1 VTLKIVKHN
10 VREKMQY
17 FTKGIQEETA
27 GEGEGKE
34 KKKKK
39 KKEQGP

>member
-1 VTLKIVKHN
+1 
-10 VREKMQY
+10 MQY

-27 GEGEGKE
+27 GDGEGKE

>member
-1 VTLKIVKHN
+1 
-10 VREKMQY
+10 MQY

>member
-1 VTLKIVKHN
+1 MTLKIVKHN
-10 VREKMQY
+10 VREKTQY

>member
-1 VTLKIVKHN
+1 MVKHN

-17 FTKGIQEETA
+17 FTKGIQGEGETA
-27 GEGEGKE
+27 GEHGEAKE

-39 KKEQGP
+39 KKS